1 MSEEEFLT
9 AWWRYG
15 LGIWSWDRGEPQFLA
30 DVVASGYVCPP
41 QLAPV
46 LGDILAGRRKPNK
59 RAAAKFK
66 LSSMKAAIAACR
78 LAAVINRAKAQQGRA
93 EHLGDRWGV
102 EPSEAIAASQSA
114 LRRAKAEL
122 AAQAGISVESLEENE
137 RALRR
142 VVETLTSH

>member
-1 MSEEEFLT
+1 MSEEECLT

-30 DVVASGYVCPP
+30 DVVASGYVCPR

-46 LGDILAGRRKPNK
+46 LGDILAGRRKLNK
-59 RAAAKFK
+59 KAAAKYK
-66 LSSMKAAIAACR
+66 LSSMKAAIAACQ
-78 LAAVINRAKAQQGRA
+78 LATVINIAKTQQGNA
-93 EHLGDRWGV
+93 EDLGDQWGV
-102 EPSEAIAASQSA
+102 EPSEAIAASQGA

-122 AAQAGISVESLEENE
+122 AAEAGISVESLEENE

-142 VVETLTSH
+142 FVESLTSH